1 MRRILLIAILVVAPV
16 VFAKASGSVPVQ
28 SGDSL
33 ATVLQPVAV
42 SGLPDD
48 QDVLTS
54 DTIAAPG
61 NGVVHDSLSII
72 TEIPAQ
78 QVYDGV
84 QSSDSV
90 DVADWPTFEKVDD
103 GRAEIMVVRDSLF
116 DETVYY
122 RGRKP
127 DADKAVWF
135 SAVLPGLGQIYNR
148 QYWKLPIIYGGALGI
163 AYAITWNNQ
172 MYVDYRKAYLD
183 LIDSDPDTRSYE
195 NLLPKGT
202 TIDDSNRSTYE
213 RTFQNGQ
220 ETYLR
225 YRDLSIIAAGVLY
238 ILTMIDAYVDAQ
250 LFDYDISPDLSVK
263 VAPAVIP
270 SSTQEPL
277 DASVGVR
284 CRVRF

>member
-1 MRRILLIAILVVAPV
+1 MRRILLFAILVVPV
-16 VFAKASGSVPVQ
+16 VFAKASGNVPVQ

-33 ATVLQPVAV
+33 AMVLQPVAIG
-42 SGLPDD
+42 GLPDD

-54 DTIAAPG
+54 DTIAAAG
-61 NGVVHDSLSII
+61 NGVVQDSLSIV
-72 TEIPAQ
+72 TEMPAQ

-90 DVADWPTFEKVDD
+90 DVADWPTFEKVGD

-195 NLLPKGT
+195 NLLPNGT